1 MCVSVMANRLREC
14 VDMMSEILGPLFLT
28 DRQLTMLNEIGPGFR
43 AISPQSSSKTD
54 RPLYLV
60 KQGK

>member
-1 MCVSVMANRLREC
+1 MC

-28 DRQLTMLNEIGPGFR
+28 DRQLTTPNEIGPGFR
-43 AISPQSSSKTD
+43 EISPHSSSKTD
-54 RPLYLV
+54 RHLNLV